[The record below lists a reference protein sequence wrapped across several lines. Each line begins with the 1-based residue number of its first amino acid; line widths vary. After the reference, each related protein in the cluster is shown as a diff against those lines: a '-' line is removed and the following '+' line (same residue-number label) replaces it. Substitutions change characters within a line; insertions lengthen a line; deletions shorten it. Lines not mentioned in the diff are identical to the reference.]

1 MPYTPQ
7 FGDDPIQ
14 DDDVMPWGKHRDI
27 QLRDVPVDYLHKI
40 LSGMETKANNLHA
53 YLEQREAGHATP
65 PDPATPRQ
73 ETNSGRVD
81 SFPPAPA
88 IGETDDEVPF

>member
-14 DDDVMPWGKHRDI
+14 DDDVMPWGKHRDTR
-27 QLRDVPVDYLHKI
+27 LRDVPLDYLHKI
-40 LSGMETKANNLHA
+40 LSGMETKAHNLHV
-53 YLEQREAGHATP
+53 YLQAREAGTSAP
-65 PDPATPRQ
+65 PAPPTPRQ

-88 IGETDDEVPF
+88 IDTDDGVPF